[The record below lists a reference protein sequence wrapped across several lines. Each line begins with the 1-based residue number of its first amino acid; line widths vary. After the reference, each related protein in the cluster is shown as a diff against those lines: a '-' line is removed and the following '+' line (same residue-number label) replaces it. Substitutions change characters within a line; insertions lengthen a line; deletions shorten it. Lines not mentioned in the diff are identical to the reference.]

1 MSLRL
6 LALPA
11 HGIGAPGKCAAQRRC
26 HRLEAP
32 CAAATPLKAA
42 SSPASLAADVVAG
55 LSVATLTVPQA
66 RLSGGTA
73 RWHLSLTLVAF
84 QSLAY
89 AALAGAPPIQG
100 LHSNAVSAFPASV
113 LASSRYLQ
121 IGAVALTSLLTA
133 ASLDAAGLQSGTA
146 LYIGGAT
153 ILAYVV
159 GATRCI
165 LGALNLGDLAMR
177 LNPAVLDG
185 FMLAVVWTVA
195 ASQVPVILGV
205 AHGPGMSY
213 LHAAASCIAQPHGWQ
228 LGQLAVAALTAICL
242 TRGKRIHPL
251 FPGALVACALGCLL
265 SSLNVPVGPTVGHIA
280 ATLPSLVPPASLPWH
295 LLPALAAPGV
305 AIAVAGFAESAGI
318 SSRFAAEDGEPW
330 DCSREL
336 LAHGASNL
344 LVAAVGGFPVSGSLS
359 RTSLGRA
366 AGATSQRAHLV
377 TGLAVLLVLPFGA
390 ALLAS
395 LPRATL
401 GGLVI
406 CAMAPLMTPPPAMR
420 LSAVG
425 AGPRRGAL
433 LGWATCLAS
442 LACSPRL
449 ELGLLCGVLLSAVL
463 RALDKGSA
471 VHSTLTR

>member
-1 MSLRL
+1 MSMRL

-11 HGIGAPGKCAAQRRC
+11 HVAPSQQCVTSRRTARWRHC
-26 HRLEAP
+26 PKLAV
-32 CAAATPLKAA
+32 AAATPLRAT
-42 SSPASLAADVVAG
+42 SPASLAADVVAG

-66 RLSGGTA
+66 RLSGLTS
-73 RWHLSLTLVAF
+73 WHRRLVTDWTTF

-133 ASLDAAGLQSGTA
+133 ASLDAIGLQSGTA
-146 LYIGGAT
+146 LYVGGAT

-165 LGALNLGDLAMR
+165 LGALNLGEVAMR
-177 LNPAVLDG
+177 IHPAVLDG

-205 AHGPGMSY
+205 SPGSGMSY
-213 LHAAASCIAQPHGWQ
+213 LHAAVSCLAQPQKWQ
-228 LGQLAVAALTAICL
+228 LGQLAVAALTALCL
-242 TRGKRIHPL
+242 TKGRRIHPL
-251 FPGALVACALGCLL
+251 FPGALAACALGCLL
-265 SSLNVPVGPTVGHIA
+265 SSLKLAVGPTVGSIS
-280 ATLPSLVPPASLPWH
+280 ATMPSLLTPSSLPWH

-318 SSRFAAEDGEPW
+318 SSRFAAEDGETW
-330 DCSREL
+330 NCSREL

-344 LVAAVGGFPVSGSLS
+344 LVAAIGGFPVSGSLS
-359 RTSLGRA
+359 RSSLGRA

-377 TGLAVLLVLPFGA
+377 TGLAVLLILPFGA
-390 ALLAS
+390 ALLTS

-401 GGLVI
+401 GGLVV
-406 CAMAPLMTPPPAMR
+406 CAMAPLMTPPVAMR
-420 LSAVG
+420 LSPG
-425 AGPRRGAL
+425 AELTRGVL

-449 ELGLLCGVLLSAVL
+449 ELGLLSGVLVSAVL
-463 RALDKGSA
+463 RVLGLGREA
-471 VHSTLTR
+471 